1 MKKIPT
7 AIAVIKEDRQAFGLL
22 VSKAGSLT
30 EAFAHPITSVPL
42 SIANAD
48 STLRQ
53 SEKASLQRFLVNESQ
68 CVKSVP
74 PQNAV
79 WIVDGMAAV
88 RSLKPKPT
96 YRAWMNSLIN
106 FITPEV
112 QVNANEVHIVND
124 SYFEKS
130 VKNET
135 RRKRGEPGPRV
146 HLEGYDQNM
155 LQGAKWQE
163 FLHRNENKNDLIQ
176 LLARFLKEDG
186 VYNGTIPLVFTSSNA
201 TFRVCDGTVAEVD
214 ECNHEEADTRL
225 ILHAAASTQ
234 DVVIV
239 AKDTDVL
246 VLMVW
251 AYVVLNVEQKWYF
264 KKDHDKFVDIGEIC
278 SYLGREICLR
288 LPALHAISGCDTTS
302 YFYNVGKVKLIK
314 KVLKSP
320 ERLALLDSLG
330 KERELGDRDMEEVQE
345 FVRVVMYP
353 GKENES
359 YVATRVRLY
368 WQAYHWLRCTV
379 AQVEVLPFED
389 CGWKWVAEESSIKP
403 IWFTCSQLPPSLQ
416 RRRQTKKARVTRI
429 SDGEDANDENSS
441 RENDSPPTK
450 RRRREKPNKQTN
462 CDNVY
467 SADSEDNNT
476 HHTSS
481 EVEEKDTSN
490 SDECESDWEVLDFSS
505 SDDSGDDWIS

>member
-1 MKKIPT
+1 
-7 AIAVIKEDRQAFGLL
+7 
-22 VSKAGSLT
+22 
-30 EAFAHPITSVPL
+30 
-42 SIANAD
+42 
-48 STLRQ
+48 
-53 SEKASLQRFLVNESQ
+53 
-68 CVKSVP
+68 
-74 PQNAV
+74 
-79 WIVDGMAAV
+79 
-88 RSLKPKPT
+88 
-96 YRAWMNSLIN
+96 
-106 FITPEV
+106 
-112 QVNANEVHIVND
+112 
-124 SYFEKS
+124 
-130 VKNET
+130 
-135 RRKRGEPGPRV
+135 
-146 HLEGYDQNM
+146 M

-176 LLARFLKEDG
+176 LLARFRKEDG

-264 KKDHDKFVDIGEIC
+264 KKAHDKFVDVGEIC
-278 SYLGREICLR
+278 SYLGREICLC

-359 YVATRVRLY
+359 YVATLVRLY
-368 WQAYHWLRCTV
+368 HNMKVKSSLSLAPDSHSLKQAILRAHWQAYHWLYCVQPLYCGTSRGFAIRGILNGNGLLKSLASNLYGLRVLSCHLRCRDDV
-379 AQVEVLPFED
+379 
-389 CGWKWVAEESSIKP
+389 
-403 IWFTCSQLPPSLQ
+403 
-416 RRRQTKKARVTRI
+416 RRRK
-429 SDGEDANDENSS
+429 
-441 RENDSPPTK
+441 RE
-450 RRRREKPNKQTN
+450 
-462 CDNVY
+462 
-467 SADSEDNNT
+467 
-476 HHTSS
+476 
-481 EVEEKDTSN
+481 
-490 SDECESDWEVLDFSS
+490 
-505 SDDSGDDWIS
+505 